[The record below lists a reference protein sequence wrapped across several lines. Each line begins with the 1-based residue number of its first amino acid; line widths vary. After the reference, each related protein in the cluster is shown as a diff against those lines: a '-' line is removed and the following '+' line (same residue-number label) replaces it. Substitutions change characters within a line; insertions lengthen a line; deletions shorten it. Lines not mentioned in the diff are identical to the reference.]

1 MSLRDTPRIELPVAL
16 IVGAFFLIT
25 AFQTAQLVREHNNLA
40 VIYDAQEA
48 SLQQATKIR
57 TQFQTL
63 ASETAKLAE
72 AGDDGA
78 KAVVSRLSAQGITI
92 HPSGV
97 TLRSPTP

>member
-1 MSLRDTPRIELPVAL
+1 MSIRDAPRIELPVAL

-40 VIYDAQEA
+40 AIHAAQEA
-48 SLQQATKIR
+48 SLQQATKLR

-63 ASETAKLAE
+63 ASETAKLAD
-72 AGDDGA
+72 AGDAGA
-78 KAVVSRLSAQGITI
+78 KAVVGRLSAQGVTL

-97 TLRSPTP
+97 TLHSPTP